1 MPFGA
6 VGEGMARL
14 QSAVI
19 QLLADA
25 RNGDRAALDKLMPVL
40 YQELRRLARRK
51 MLGQSPGHSLQTTD
65 LIHQA
70 YLKLVNVEGAVW
82 KDRIH
87 FLSVASRAMRSV
99 LVDHARRRRSAH
111 RGGYR
116 VGVSVDAALSISEP
130 PAAEVLAVD
139 EALRQLTLLDPRK
152 SQIVE
157 HRYFGGLTVEETAEV
172 LGVSPITV
180 HREWVKARAWLY
192 DKLRDTEGT

>member
-1 MPFGA
+1 
-6 VGEGMARL
+6 MARL
-14 QSAVI
+14 RSAVI

-65 LIHQA
+65 LVHQA
-70 YLKLVNVEGAVW
+70 YMKLVSVDGAVW

-87 FLSVASRAMRSV
+87 FLSVASRAMRSI
-99 LVDHARRRRSAH
+99 LVDHARRRRYAQ

-116 VGVSVDAALSISEP
+116 VRVSVDAALSISEP

-139 EALRQLTLLDPRK
+139 EALRELTLLDPRK

-157 HRYFGGLTVEETAEV
+157 QRYFGGLTVEETAEV
-172 LGVSPITV
+172 LGVSPVTV

-192 DKLRDTEGT
+192 DRLRDKEGN

>member
-1 MPFGA
+1 
-6 VGEGMARL
+6 MARA
-14 QSAVI
+14 QSAVT

-40 YQELRRLARRK
+40 YQELRRLAKRQ
-51 MLGQSPGHSLQTTD
+51 MLGQAPGHSMQTTD

-70 YLKLVNVEGAVW
+70 YLKLVNIEGAVW

-99 LVDHARRRRSAH
+99 LVDHARRRRYAK
-111 RGGYR
+111 RGGNPLR
-116 VGVSVDAALSISEP
+116 VSLDDALLVSEQ

-157 HRYFGGLTVEETAEV
+157 QRYFGGLTVEETAEV
-172 LGVSPITV
+172 VGVSPVTV

-192 DKLRDTEGT
+192 EKLRDREGV

>member
-1 MPFGA
+1 
-6 VGEGMARL
+6 VT
-14 QSAVI
+14 

-40 YQELRRLARRK
+40 YQELRRLAKRQ
-51 MLGQSPGHSLQTTD
+51 MLGQAPGHSLQTTD

-70 YLKLVNVEGAVW
+70 YLKLVNIEGAVW

-99 LVDHARRRRSAH
+99 LVDHARRRRYAK
-111 RGGYR
+111 RGGNPLR
-116 VGVSVDAALSISEP
+116 VSLDDALLVSEQ

-157 HRYFGGLTVEETAEV
+157 QRYFGGLTVEETADV

-192 DKLRDTEGT
+192 EKLRHGEGM

>member
-1 MPFGA
+1 
-6 VGEGMARL
+6 MARV
-14 QSAVI
+14 QSAVT

-40 YQELRRLARRK
+40 YQELRRLAKRQ
-51 MLGQSPGHSLQTTD
+51 MLGQKPGHSLQTSD

-70 YLKLVNVEGAVW
+70 YLKLVNIEGAVW

-99 LVDHARRRRSAH
+99 LVDHARRRRYAK
-111 RGGYR
+111 RGGNPLR
-116 VGVSVDAALSISEP
+116 VPLDDALLVSEQ

-139 EALRQLTLLDPRK
+139 EALKQLSLLDPRK

-157 HRYFGGLTVEETAEV
+157 QRYFGGLTVEETADV
-172 LGVSPITV
+172 LGVSPVTV

-192 DKLRDTEGT
+192 ERLRHGEVM

>member
-1 MPFGA
+1 
-6 VGEGMARL
+6 MARL
-14 QSAVI
+14 QSAVG

-40 YQELRRLARRK
+40 YQELRRLARRQ

-70 YLKLVNVEGAVW
+70 YLKLVNIEGAVW

-87 FLSVASRAMRSV
+87 FLSVASRAMRSI
-99 LVDHARRRRSAH
+99 LVDHARRRRYAQ
-111 RGGYR
+111 GGGNG
-116 VGVSVDAALSISEP
+116 VGVSLDDALTISEQ

-139 EALRQLTLLDPRK
+139 EALRQLSLLDPRK

-157 HRYFGGLTVEETAEV
+157 QRYFGGLTVEETAEV
-172 LGVSPITV
+172 LGVSPVTV

-192 DKLRDTEGT
+192 EKLRHREGM

>member
-1 MPFGA
+1 
-6 VGEGMARL
+6 MARV
-14 QSAVI
+14 QSAVT

-40 YQELRRLARRK
+40 YQELRRLAKRQ
-51 MLGQSPGHSLQTTD
+51 MLGQKPGHSLQTTD

-70 YLKLVNVEGAVW
+70 YLKLVNIEGSVW

-99 LVDHARRRRSAH
+99 LVDHARRRRYAK
-111 RGGYR
+111 RGGNPLR
-116 VGVSVDAALSISEP
+116 VPLDDALLVSEQ

-139 EALRQLTLLDPRK
+139 EALKQLSLLDPRK

-157 HRYFGGLTVEETAEV
+157 QRYFGGLTVEETADV
-172 LGVSPITV
+172 LGVSPVTV

-192 DKLRDTEGT
+192 EKLRHGEGM

>member
-1 MPFGA
+1 
-6 VGEGMARL
+6 MARA
-14 QSAVI
+14 QSAVT

-40 YQELRRLARRK
+40 YQELRRLAKRQ
-51 MLGQSPGHSLQTTD
+51 MLGQAPGHSLQTTD

-70 YLKLVNVEGAVW
+70 YLKLVNIEGAVW

-99 LVDHARRRRSAH
+99 LVDHARRRRYAK
-111 RGGYR
+111 RGGNPLR
-116 VGVSVDAALSISEP
+116 VSLDDALLVSEQ

-157 HRYFGGLTVEETAEV
+157 HRYFGGLTVEETADV

-192 DKLRDTEGT
+192 EKLRHGEGM

>member
-1 MPFGA
+1 
-6 VGEGMARL
+6 MARA
-14 QSAVI
+14 QSAVT

-40 YQELRRLARRK
+40 YQELRRLAKRQ
-51 MLGQSPGHSLQTTD
+51 MLGQAPGHSLQTTD

-70 YLKLVNVEGAVW
+70 YLKLVNIEGAVW

-99 LVDHARRRRSAH
+99 LVDHARRRRYAK
-111 RGGYR
+111 RGGNPLR
-116 VGVSVDAALSISEP
+116 VSLDDALLVSEQ

-157 HRYFGGLTVEETAEV
+157 QRYFGGLTVEETADV

-192 DKLRDTEGT
+192 EKLRHGEGM

>member
-1 MPFGA
+1 VEEA
-6 VGEGMARL
+6 MARL
-14 QSAVI
+14 QSAVG

-40 YQELRRLARRK
+40 YQELRRLARRQ
-51 MLGQSPGHSLQTTD
+51 MLGQSPANSLQTTD

-99 LVDHARRRRSAH
+99 LVDRARRRRSAQ

-116 VGVSVDAALSISEP
+116 LGVSLDDPRSISEQ

-157 HRYFGGLTVEETAEV
+157 QRYFGGLTVEETAEV
-172 LGVSPITV
+172 VGVSPVTV

-192 DKLRDTEGT
+192 EKLRDREGV